1 MPLDQ
6 TTAVAYTD
14 EAPQAAQSSMAS
26 AEEVELVA
34 SSDPTM
40 LPAIAKT
47 IDASLAEL
55 SAENPKL
62 ARKMA
67 KIVHKVEKQAAA
79 NTDEKSGIASAKDK
93 NAAQKLIAKAEK
105 KFDIMKAKQ
114 ANAAQANATL
124 IGLGALLA
132 IVGLVLVLATSGTA
146 STIGL
151 VALIVGVVLLL
162 VSLFTG
168 RS

>member
-1 MPLDQ
+1 MPSDQ
-6 TTAVAYTD
+6 TTSVAYTD

-34 SSDPTM
+34 SNDPTM
-40 LPAIAKT
+40 LPAIAQSV
-47 IDASLAEL
+47 DASLTEL

-67 KIVHKVEKQAAA
+67 KIVQKVEKQAAA
-79 NTDEKSGIASAKDK
+79 STDNTSGIATAKDK

-132 IVGLVLVLATSGTA
+132 IVGLVLLLATSGTGA
-146 STIGL
+146 TLGL
-151 VALIVGVVLLL
+151 ISLIVGVVLL
-162 VSLFTG
+162 VISLLS
-168 RS
+168 R